1 MVHSSRRAGAE
12 RHLKERS
19 FAATCVT
26 YNGRAGRAFVEGQAG
41 GQDVVEPGEKA
52 SDLWRRNQQ
61 RQNVTWSR
69 AATQHSAEGFYKP
82 CLGQLGTLLIQIT

>member
-12 RHLKERS
+12 RHLKECS

-61 RQNVTWSR
+61 RQNVTWNR